1 MWWQVISTPIPESYT
16 KTGCVVVLGAIQAA
30 SAMRDEGMAIV
41 FAQEREVSCLEGIE
55 EV

>member
-1 MWWQVISTPIPESYT
+1 V

-30 SAMRDEGMAIV
+30 SVMRVEGMAIV
-41 FAQEREVSCLEGIE
+41 FAQEREFSCHEGIG